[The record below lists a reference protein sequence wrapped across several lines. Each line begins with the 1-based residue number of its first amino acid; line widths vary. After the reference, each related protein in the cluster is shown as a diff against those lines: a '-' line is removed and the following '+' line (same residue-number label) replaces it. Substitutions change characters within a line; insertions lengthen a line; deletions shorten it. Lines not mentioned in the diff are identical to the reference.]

1 MEKAL
6 VDLIKISNT
15 VGKDSGLVQAG
26 GGNTSAKTADGK
38 YMYINASGTT
48 LKDMSKQAGWRRV
61 RLDTVLGIIRDRQ
74 LAKLETCARER
85 EVINRLLLACDDN
98 TKTGGR
104 PSVEAHLHAML
115 DKYVV
120 HLHPLVIGAYV
131 NSRKGREQ
139 FEKLFQNEKF
149 PPLWVPY
156 ADPGFMLAKKIARLV
171 AGYQK
176 QYGRNPAVMVAAKH
190 GLFVTAATADAALR
204 RVHKVIRVCSSK
216 LREPKACIRKRPD
229 WEAIIKAKLAIRR
242 AIFDATGQYLPVHYV
257 PATGPV
263 AAFMARKDA
272 PRLLATAAMNP
283 AELVY
288 ANGPAMWLE
297 SCDVRTATRKL
308 NALVGKGRKP
318 PVAFIVSRLGLF
330 IAADKKT
337 SAVAAEVTVASLL
350 VRTYAA
356 KFGGVLALTKRQ
368 QDFINDW
375 ESEVLRKELASIPS
389 VDRIVES
396 VKAIV

>member
-1 MEKAL
+1 MDKTLA
-6 VDLIKISNT
+6 DLIRISNK
-15 VGKDSGLVQAG
+15 VGKDSALVQGG

-38 YMYINASGTT
+38 YMYIKVSGTA
-48 LKDMSKQAGWRRV
+48 LRDMSRQAGWRRV
-61 RLDTVLGIIRDRQ
+61 RLDGVLSIIRDRQ
-74 LAKLETCARER
+74 IARLHTCARER
-85 EVINRLLLACDDN
+85 EVINRLLLACDDDV
-98 TKTGGR
+98 KTGGR
-104 PSVEAHLHAML
+104 PSVETHLHAML

-171 AGYQK
+171 AGYRK
-176 QYGRNPAVMVAAKH
+176 QYGRNPAVMVMAKH

-204 RVHKVIRVCSSK
+204 RVRKVIRVCSSK
-216 LREPKACIRKRPD
+216 LREPKARIRKRPD
-229 WEAIIKAKLAIRR
+229 WEAVIKAKLAIRR

-257 PATGPV
+257 PTTGPV
-263 AAFMARKDA
+263 AAFMARRDA
-272 PRLLATAAMNP
+272 PRLLATTAINQ

-288 ANGPAMWLE
+288 ANGPAMW
-297 SCDVRTATRKL
+297 
-308 NALVGKGRKP
+308 
-318 PVAFIVSRLGLF
+318 LGLF

-337 SAVAAEVTVASLL
+337 SAVVAEVTVASLL

-356 KFGGVLALTKRQ
+356 RFGGVLALTKRQ

-375 ESEVLRKELASIPS
+375 ESEVLRKELTSIPS
-389 VDRIVES
+389 ADKIVEA